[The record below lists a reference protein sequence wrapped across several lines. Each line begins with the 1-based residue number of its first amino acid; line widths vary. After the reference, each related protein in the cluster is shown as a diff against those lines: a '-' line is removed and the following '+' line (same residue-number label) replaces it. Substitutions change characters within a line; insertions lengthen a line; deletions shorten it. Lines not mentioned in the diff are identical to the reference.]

1 VPIVASDVACNA
13 QALGHDER
21 GVLVAAGDSA
31 ALARGVRDI
40 LLDETRAKTLTSAGE
55 TYAASM
61 EDLIGTDQIA
71 ARLEAAYA
79 TVIAR

>member
-13 QALGHDER
+13 QARGNDER

-31 ALARGVRDI
+31 AVARGVCAI